1 MRKIKLLTLSVLA
14 CLCLYGQKKPL
25 DHSVY
30 DGWQSIGEKL
40 ISNDG
45 NWAVY
50 TINPQEGD
58 NELIIQSTNRSQTYK
73 KSIPRGYS
81 AVITEDSRFVI
92 FKIKSFYKDI
102 RDARIKRKRGDDLP
116 KDSFCIVEPAN
127 DKIWKF
133 ARVKSFKTPEKGSGW
148 VAYHLEKKP
157 EPSASRNQTYNAKT
171 VDSLNR
177 IIDSLEALLQ
187 PMPAKPVRTIDF
199 MDADE
204 DTATSST
211 TNSPT
216 DLVLR
221 NLSTGE
227 EKDFKNILEEIND

>member
-116 KDSFCIVEPAN
+116 KDSLCIVEPAN
-127 DKIWKF
+127 DKVWKF

-157 EPSASRNQTYNAKT
+157 EPPASRNQTYNAKT

-177 IIDSLEALLQ
+177 IIDSLEALLE
-187 PMPAKPVRTIDF
+187 PKPTKPVRTIDY
-199 MDADE
+199 
-204 DTATSST
+204 
-211 TNSPT
+211 
-216 DLVLR
+216 R
-221 NLSTGE
+221 C
-227 EKDFKNILEEIND
+227 

>member
-1 MRKIKLLTLSVLA
+1 
-14 CLCLYGQKKPL
+14 
-25 DHSVY
+25 
-30 DGWQSIGEKL
+30 
-40 ISNDG
+40 
-45 NWAVY
+45 
-50 TINPQEGD
+50 
-58 NELIIQSTNRSQTYK
+58 
-73 KSIPRGYS
+73 
-81 AVITEDSRFVI
+81 
-92 FKIKSFYKDI
+92 
-102 RDARIKRKRGDDLP
+102 
-116 KDSFCIVEPAN
+116 
-127 DKIWKF
+127 
-133 ARVKSFKTPEKGSGW
+133 KTPEKGSGW

-157 EPSASRNQTYNAKT
+157 EPPASRNQTYNAKT

-187 PMPAKPVRTIDF
+187 PMPAKPVRTIDY

-227 EKDFKNILEEIND
+227 EKVFQNILEYKFHDNGNKILM